1 MTSNI
6 HSIRVTCK
14 MVMSKTPGSAHLN
27 LSLGALCILG
37 GAMGYVRKGS
47 SASLI
52 GGLAFG
58 SLLVGSGMMI
68 AGESQCQG
76 HMLATGTSGI
86 MAAGMG
92 YRFFQTGKFMP
103 SGLLAALGA
112 VCCAYNMNK
121 GLEWAPSKGD

>member
-1 MTSNI
+1 
-6 HSIRVTCK
+6 

-68 AGESQCQG
+68 AGESQYQG